1 MVLFLKWFVF
11 GIIYSVIYTI
21 IYFIFYKK
29 IVNYYKRNKK
39 TFKELLKEKL

>member
-11 GIIYSVIYTI
+11 GIFYSI
-21 IYFIFYKK
+21 IYFTINYKWYKK

-39 TFKELLKEKL
+39 TFKELLKEKQ